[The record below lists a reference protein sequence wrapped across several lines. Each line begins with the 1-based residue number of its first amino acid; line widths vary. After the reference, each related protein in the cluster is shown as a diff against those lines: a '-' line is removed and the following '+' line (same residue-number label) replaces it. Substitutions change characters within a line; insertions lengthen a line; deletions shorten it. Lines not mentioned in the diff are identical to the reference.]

1 MGVLYVCVQGNA
13 ADEDV
18 EFFVQH
24 ITPVHKKVCNFIVS
38 LLAAYR

>member
-1 MGVLYVCVQGNA
+1 MYVCVQGNA

-24 ITPVHKKVCNFIVS
+24 ITPVHKKVCYFYAL
-38 LLAAYR
+38 LLAACH